1 MVEIEL
7 DGQKVEVT
15 EGSMVMHAADKAG
28 TYIPH
33 FCYHKKLSIAANCRM
48 CLVDVEK
55 APKPMPAC
63 ATPVTQGMIVRT
75 KSDKAI
81 KAQQSVMEFL
91 LINHPL
97 DCPICDQGGE
107 CQLQD
112 LAVGYGGSSSRY
124 EEEKRV
130 VFHKDVGPLIS
141 MEEMSRC
148 IHCTRCVR
156 FGQEVAGVMELGMTQ
171 RGEHSE
177 IETFLGDS
185 VDSELSGNMID
196 LCPVG
201 ALTSKPFRYSART
214 WELSRRKS
222 VSPHDSTGSNL
233 IVQVKN
239 NRVMRVVPLENED
252 VNECWI
258 ADRDRFSYEALNGPE
273 RLTQPMLKQGGQW
286 QPVDWQTALEY
297 VANGLKQI
305 KADHGAHSIGTLASP
320 HSTLE
325 ELHLAKLLMQGMGSA
340 NIDHR
345 LRHAEFR
352 AFEGVRW
359 LGTSIASLSQLQRV
373 LVIGSNLRKDHP
385 LFAQRIRQAVRKGGA
400 LSALTSPELLAD
412 DEAWAMSVAN
422 AVRVPA
428 HDWIDAL
435 AEIAGAIAATTGTA
449 APIARSAEPG
459 DAAKAIAASLLGGER
474 KAILL
479 GNAAAHHAEAGALLA
494 LANWIGAQTGA
505 SVGYLTEAAN
515 TVGAQ
520 LVGALPMDAGLNAGE
535 MLSGA
540 LKAVLLLNTEP
551 VFDSAAGTK
560 AADALTHAQMV
571 VTLSPFKANLE
582 FSDVLLPIAPFS
594 ETPGSF
600 VNAEGRVQGFHA
612 VVKPLGETRPAWK
625 VLRVLANLL
634 GLQGFSFESVAEVQA
649 DIGLGHGLLPADR
662 LSNATVARA
671 DSERAAPAAAPAVAS
686 IYQLDSI
693 VRRAPSLQLTADAR
707 AALVGAAQEVLA

>member
-7 DGQKVEVT
+7 DGQKVEIT
-15 EGSMVMHAADKAG
+15 EGSMIMHAAERAG

-75 KSDKAI
+75 KSQKAI
-81 KAQQSVMEFL
+81 TAQQSVMEFL

-112 LAVGYGGSSSRY
+112 LAVGYGAGSSRY

-130 VFHKDVGPLIS
+130 VLNKNVGPLIS
-141 MEEMSRC
+141 MAEMTRC

-156 FGQEVAGVMELGMTQ
+156 FGQEVAGIMELGMIH

-177 IETFLGDS
+177 ITTVAGDTI
-185 VDSELSGNMID
+185 DSELSGNMID
-196 LCPVG
+196 VCPVG

-222 VSPHDSTGSNL
+222 VSPHDSTGANL

-239 NRVMRVVPLENED
+239 HQVMRVLPLENEA

-258 ADRDRFSYEALNGPE
+258 ADRDRFSYEALNGEE
-273 RLTQPMLKQGGQW
+273 RLTRPMLKQGGAW
-286 QPVDWQTALEY
+286 KEVDWQTALEY
-297 VANGLKQI
+297 VANGLQQI
-305 KADHGAHSIGTLASP
+305 KQDHGANSIGALVSP

-325 ELHLAKLLMQGMGSA
+325 ELHLAAQLLRGLGSD

-345 LRHAEFR
+345 LRHAEF
-352 AFEGVRW
+352 APAAGVQW
-359 LGTSIASLSQLQRV
+359 LGTEIAALSQLQSV
-373 LVIGSNLRKDHP
+373 LVVGSNLRKDHP
-385 LFAQRIRQAVRKGGA
+385 LFAQRIRQAARKGCQVHAINGQEYDWA
-400 LSALTSPELLAD
+400 MPVAQSVVNAADWEQALAD
-412 DEAWAMSVAN
+412 VAAAVAQEKGVGAPVEAAASN
-422 AVRVPA
+422 EQ
-428 HDWIDAL
+428 AL
-435 AEIAGAIAATTGTA
+435 AIAKG
-449 APIARSAEPG
+449 
-459 DAAKAIAASLLGGER
+459 LLSGER

-479 GNAAAHHAEAGALLA
+479 GNAAAHHAHASSLLA
-494 LANWIGAQTGA
+494 LAQWIGAQTGA

-520 LVGALPMDAGLNAGE
+520 WVKAQPQAGGLNAGQ
-535 MLSGA
+535 MLAAGG
-540 LKAVLLLNTEP
+540 LKAALLLNTEP
-551 VFDSAAGTK
+551 AFDAAGG
-560 AADALTHAQMV
+560 ARGLDGAQMV
-571 VTLSPFKANLE
+571 VTLSPFKANMDI
-582 FSDVLLPIAPFS
+582 SDVLLPIAPFS
-594 ETPGSF
+594 ETPGTF
-600 VNAEGRVQGFHA
+600 VNAEGRIQSFHA
-612 VVKPLGETRPAWK
+612 VVRPLGDTRPAWK

-634 GLQGFSFESVAEVQA
+634 GVPGMAYE
-649 DIGLGHGLLPADR
+649 
-662 LSNATVARA
+662 T
-671 DSERAAPAAAPAVAS
+671 
-686 IYQLDSI
+686 
-693 VRRAPSLQLTADAR
+693 
-707 AALVGAAQEVLA
+707 AQEVLAEIAQV